1 MYWIST
7 LTPDIILKL
16 DLYIFHVFQFS
27 CGKYLYNSLFSDMA
41 TCEGVGVNRY
51 VSVGEG
57 GWWMGWSGQGWGSGV
72 DASLPK
78 ILLLNFYPNL
88 KQNSIP
94 INARLKTKP
103 VD

>member
-1 MYWIST
+1 M
-7 LTPDIILKL
+7 DG
-16 DLYIFHVFQFS
+16 VVR
-27 CGKYLYNSLFSDMA
+27 A
-41 TCEGVGVNRY
+41 GVGC
-51 VSVGEG
+51 
-57 GWWMGWSGQGWGSGV
+57 GV